1 MLHWSKELEE
11 IIKKEG
17 ERCQSYF
24 WLHRESEILY
34 NYYNNWLTIPSIILG
49 TINGSLSVGSN
60 AIFGDFQ
67 GASVLIGFIGIF
79 TAILAS
85 INSYFGNSKRAEAHK
100 VASLIYEN
108 LNRTLTIELS
118 LNRIER
124 TPADQLIKI
133 IKEDLNKINEITPPI
148 CETIIAKYKKTFGKP
163 HVAVPSICNGL
174 DAIIINSKIDITPV
188 NSFKEIKQDNQ
199 IKIGFEV

>member
-1 MLHWSKELEE
+1 MSIHWSEELEE

-24 WLHRESEILY
+24 WLHRESEKLY
-34 NYYNNWLTIPSIILG
+34 NNYNNWLTIPSIILG

-60 AIFGDFQ
+60 SIFGDFG
-67 GASVLIGFIGIF
+67 GASVMIGFIGIF

-85 INSYFGNSKRAEAHK
+85 INSYFQNSKRAEAHK

-108 LNRTLTIELS
+108 LNRTIAIELG
-118 LNRIER
+118 LNRKER
-124 TPADQLIKI
+124 TSAEQLIKI
-133 IKEDLNKINEITPPI
+133 IREDINKINEVTPPI
-148 CETIIAKYKKTFGKP
+148 SDRIIDKYKKTFGKP
-163 HVAVPSICNGL
+163 VVAIPLICNGL
-174 DAIIINSKIDITPV
+174 DAILINSKVDITPI
-188 NSFKEIKQDNQ
+188 NSFKEVKDTK